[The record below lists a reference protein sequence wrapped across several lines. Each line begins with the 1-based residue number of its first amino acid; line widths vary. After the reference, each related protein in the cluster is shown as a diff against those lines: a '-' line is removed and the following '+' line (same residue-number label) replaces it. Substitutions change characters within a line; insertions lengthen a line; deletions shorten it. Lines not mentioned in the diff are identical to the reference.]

1 MGQSQSHWCELR
13 LNNSNVVVASGKIL
27 EKYHASIPDNTKKA
41 SFRAH
46 FEIFL
51 FKQRKTRILSK

>member
-1 MGQSQSHWCELR
+1 MVSGQKTS
-13 LNNSNVVVASGKIL
+13 SNLYVVVASGKIS

-51 FKQRKTRILSK
+51 FEQRKTRILSK